1 MTYEYSCKTHSITFI
16 TDGDFVITN
25 NDIAAS
31 YTYTSGTIY
40 SVQSFF
46 CVCTLIV
53 ILNDITSL
61 TPSTKI

>member
-40 SVQSFF
+40 SVHT
-46 CVCTLIV
+46 VVLLYV
-53 ILNDITSL
+53 H
-61 TPSTKI
+61 